1 MFILSRDF
9 ESLIAKDVVEVL
21 LGLGMPLLRENLRG
35 YQSCRFNNGR
45 AGLLCLLGEQ
55 STAPGTLT

>member
-21 LGLGMPLLRENLRG
+21 LGLGMPLLRENLR
-35 YQSCRFNNGR
+35 
-45 AGLLCLLGEQ
+45 
-55 STAPGTLT
+55 